1 VGLGAVLI
9 IGAKCQEVAQG
20 RAHSSELPL
29 TDSEDFLDIPLEC
42 VEVVGRSLLER
53 MIERLIAIDVEHISV
68 LVDAKSSAVAPSFGH
83 SPENVKVRAVADM
96 AVAIAEEL
104 AGYTQRGIGHSFINA
119 ANAYAETDL
128 LDLFCFHRE
137 ARQPV
142 TRTFDRDGCLDL
154 WVVDCAKAQPI
165 DLVFLKN
172 NADQNGAPRYF
183 IREYVNRL
191 LHPRDVRRLAADILR
206 RNCGTGVS
214 GKQVRPGVWIDD
226 GGEVHRRARIVAPA
240 YIGCASK
247 VKADAL
253 ITRFTDIERNCCV
266 DSGTVIEDSSILAN
280 TTIGICLD
288 LCHSIASG
296 NKLWNLERDVA
307 VEIVDPRVMR
317 FTTAR
322 PRKWTAHSSGR
333 IQAREEAGV
342 LQKPEMPQRWQIE
355 NNNIQ
360 E

>member
-1 VGLGAVLI
+1 
-9 IGAKCQEVAQG
+9 
-20 RAHSSELPL
+20 
-29 TDSEDFLDIPLEC
+29 
-42 VEVVGRSLLER
+42 
-53 MIERLIAIDVEHISV
+53 
-68 LVDAKSSAVAPSFGH
+68 
-83 SPENVKVRAVADM
+83 VADM

>member
-1 VGLGAVLI
+1 
-9 IGAKCQEVAQG
+9 
-20 RAHSSELPL
+20 
-29 TDSEDFLDIPLEC
+29 
-42 VEVVGRSLLER
+42 

-68 LVDAKSSAVAPSFGH
+68 LVDANSSAVAPSLRH
-83 SPENVKVRAVADM
+83 SPENVKVRVVADM
-96 AVAIAEEL
+96 AVAIAEQL
-104 AGYTQRGIGHSFINA
+104 ADYARRGIGHSFINA

-142 TRTFDRDGCLDL
+142 TRTFDRDGSLDL
-154 WVVDCAKAQPI
+154 WVVDCAKAQPSQ
-165 DLVFLKN
+165 LVILKEDV
-172 NADQNGAPRYF
+172 DQNGAPRYF

-206 RNCGTGVS
+206 RNCETGAS

-240 YIGCASK
+240 YVGRASK

-253 ITRFTDIERNCCV
+253 ITRFTDVERNCCV

-296 NKLWNLERDVA
+296 TKLWNLERDVA
-307 VEIVDPRVMR
+307 VEIVDPKVMR
-317 FTTAR
+317 FTSV
-322 PRKWTAHSSGR
+322 PRKWTAHRSDR
-333 IQAREEAGV
+333 IHATEEAAV